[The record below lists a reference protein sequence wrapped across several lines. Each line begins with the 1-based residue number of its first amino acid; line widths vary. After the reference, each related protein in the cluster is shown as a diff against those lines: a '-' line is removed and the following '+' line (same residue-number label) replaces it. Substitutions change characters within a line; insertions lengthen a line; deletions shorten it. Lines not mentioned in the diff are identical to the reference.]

1 MVVDTC
7 CLYLMLD
14 VTFVLFRFIF
24 VFYAFVEAATLCSIV
39 LAGTFNMPTS
49 YQ

>member
-1 MVVDTC
+1 MYSVLVMYDGAVVA
-7 CLYLMLD
+7 
-14 VTFVLFRFIF
+14 V
-24 VFYAFVEAATLCSIV
+24 VFFTYMHT